1 VVLVGSDGLSHGT
14 AYIAGT
20 ATGPLANF
28 LPGQGAIVAGV
39 PSLWEYQGDGV
50 PALQAPLFL
59 PYGVVVDS
67 GEDIFIADTDN
78 NRIRRIDGKSGLIST
93 IAGNG
98 EFGST
103 GDGGPAKEAQLAYP
117 TSLLV
122 DGAGNVLFA
131 DTLNSSI
138 RRIDAVSGQITTIA
152 GRIGAVGYAGDGTAA
167 TSALLNAPNG
177 IALDLNNNLYI
188 ADTGNNVIRRVDAN
202 TGVISTIAGTGV
214 AGFSGDLGPAVGAR
228 LNGPWGVA
236 PSPDETRVYIAD
248 TSNNRIRLIDSTGII
263 TTFAG
268 TGAGKFSGD
277 GGPAAQA
284 NFYSPSAVTFD
295 VAGNLYIADTG
306 NDRVRRVGASSGTV
320 MTFAGWSS
328 TTFYP
333 TTVFYDN
340 SPANAVGL
348 SGPYSISFDDVG
360 NLFISNVFMNNIRE
374 VVANKAVLSYPNM
387 TVNRISGGQEQTI
400 ENIGNGSLTFDFIQ
414 EQSDAVILASTS
426 SCSTTASLLPLEQC
440 SIDAEFAP
448 TSIGYNMWYFGF
460 VNIVSSATNSPGVLS
475 LTSNVFTSDSTATTL
490 ASNSNAATAGESIR
504 FDVTVSSYP
513 ATGVDPNLI
522 APATAPTGTVSLVD
536 GTTLI
541 GSGTLVPP
549 GVVSIYVSDLAVG
562 SHSITAKYGGDSN
575 NDGSISQAVLQVVQQ
590 PLVATATSLTTSA
603 NPAAAGSLLLLKAT
617 IAPASSSGN
626 STMGGTVTF
635 MDGNILLGKAT
646 VQNSIA
652 QLSVSQLSVGQH
664 VLSAIYSGDA
674 SYAPSNSAAI
684 SQGISSVTNVTIA
697 SGANPSL
704 VLDNVTLTVM
714 VANNIPSAPSGKV
727 VLAEGATVVGTQS
740 LSTSGMATFVLTS
753 PTLGTHALVATYS
766 GDNENLPAS
775 SPSLNQ
781 VVILRP
787 TTNTLTSSA
796 TSLTVGQTVT
806 LLAVIQGTGSISPT
820 GIVTFT
826 AGTVVLGTASLGS
839 TGVAQLTLSPAQGTY
854 AITGNYSGDSLY
866 AASTSVAATITV
878 GPTATFNLSPTPA
891 SLTVQSGQHQ
901 SITVNVAPSSTFS
914 DTLALGC
921 AGLPADATCTFSTDQ
936 IAVGG
941 GVTKSFS
948 VVVDTGD
955 PLGSSASLR
964 SSPIQNTYACALSMG
979 SFLSFL
985 LAFNRRRLRRIN
997 ARLPLFLV
1005 ILLIGGISSLV
1016 SGCASNLNVS
1026 HTPAGNYTFQIVAT
1040 GNKTAVTNSI
1050 AVQLTVTQ

>member
-1 VVLVGSDGLSHGT
+1 
-14 AYIAGT
+14 
-20 ATGPLANF
+20 
-28 LPGQGAIVAGV
+28 
-39 PSLWEYQGDGV
+39 
-50 PALQAPLFL
+50 
-59 PYGVVVDS
+59 
-67 GEDIFIADTDN
+67 
-78 NRIRRIDGKSGLIST
+78 
-93 IAGNG
+93 
-98 EFGST
+98 
-103 GDGGPAKEAQLAYP
+103 
-117 TSLLV
+117 
-122 DGAGNVLFA
+122 
-131 DTLNSSI
+131 
-138 RRIDAVSGQITTIA
+138 
-152 GRIGAVGYAGDGTAA
+152 
-167 TSALLNAPNG
+167 
-177 IALDLNNNLYI
+177 
-188 ADTGNNVIRRVDAN
+188 
-202 TGVISTIAGTGV
+202 
-214 AGFSGDLGPAVGAR
+214 
-228 LNGPWGVA
+228 
-236 PSPDETRVYIAD
+236 
-248 TSNNRIRLIDSTGII
+248 
-263 TTFAG
+263 
-268 TGAGKFSGD
+268 
-277 GGPAAQA
+277 
-284 NFYSPSAVTFD
+284 
-295 VAGNLYIADTG
+295 
-306 NDRVRRVGASSGTV
+306 
-320 MTFAGWSS
+320 
-328 TTFYP
+328 
-333 TTVFYDN
+333 
-340 SPANAVGL
+340 
-348 SGPYSISFDDVG
+348 
-360 NLFISNVFMNNIRE
+360 
-374 VVANKAVLSYPNM
+374 
-387 TVNRISGGQEQTI
+387 
-400 ENIGNGSLTFDFIQ
+400 
-414 EQSDAVILASTS
+414 
-426 SCSTTASLLPLEQC
+426 
-440 SIDAEFAP
+440 
-448 TSIGYNMWYFGF
+448 
-460 VNIVSSATNSPGVLS
+460 
-475 LTSNVFTSDSTATTL
+475 
-490 ASNSNAATAGESIR
+490 
-504 FDVTVSSYP
+504 
-513 ATGVDPNLI
+513 
-522 APATAPTGTVSLVD
+522 
-536 GTTLI
+536 
-541 GSGTLVPP
+541 
-549 GVVSIYVSDLAVG
+549 
-562 SHSITAKYGGDSN
+562 
-575 NDGSISQAVLQVVQQ
+575 
-590 PLVATATSLTTSA
+590 
-603 NPAAAGSLLLLKAT
+603 
-617 IAPASSSGN
+617 
-626 STMGGTVTF
+626 
-635 MDGNILLGKAT
+635 
-646 VQNSIA
+646 
-652 QLSVSQLSVGQH
+652 
-664 VLSAIYSGDA
+664 
-674 SYAPSNSAAI
+674 
-684 SQGISSVTNVTIA
+684 
-697 SGANPSL
+697 
-704 VLDNVTLTVM
+704 M